1 MDKKIRKA
9 VIPAAGFGTRFLP
22 ITKAISK
29 EMLPI
34 IDVPTIQIIIE
45 EAIEAGINE
54 VLIIVNED
62 KKDIINYFSSNKKFE
77 KFLIEKG
84 KDNLLV
90 KLKESEKLCN
100 ISFAYQKE
108 QKGLGHAILMAKDF
122 VAGEDFAVLL
132 GDDIV
137 VNKNNGATKQLIS
150 LYDKYG
156 CTILGVQTVEAADVN
171 KYGIISYSNFQGREY
186 KVSGMVEK
194 PNFEAAPS
202 NVAILGRYIL
212 TNSIFTHLEHQKPG
226 FGGEIQLTDSIFC
239 LLENESI
246 YAYDFEGKRYD
257 VGDRLGYFKAIIDFA
272 LEREDIGQEV
282 KNYLRKINEEE

>member
-1 MDKKIRKA
+1 MDKKIKKA

-34 IDVPTIQIIIE
+34 VDIPTIQIIVE
-45 EAIEAGINE
+45 EAIEAGISE
-54 VLIIVNED
+54 ILIIVNED
-62 KKDIINYFSSNKKFE
+62 KKDIINYFSCNKKFE
-77 KFLIEKG
+77 KFLLDKG

-90 KLKESEKLCN
+90 KLRESEKMCN
-100 ISFAYQKE
+100 ITFTYQNE

-122 VAGEDFAVLL
+122 VDGEDFAVLL

-137 VNKNNGATKQLIS
+137 VNKDNGATKQLID
-150 LYDKYG
+150 LYNKYN

-186 KVSGMVEK
+186 KVIGMVEK

-212 TNSIFTHLEHQKPG
+212 TNSIFAYLEKQKPG
-226 FGGEIQLTDSIFC
+226 FGGEIQLTDSIFS
-239 LLENESI
+239 LLEKESI

-257 VGDRLGYFKAIIDFA
+257 VGDRFGYFKAIIDFA
-272 LEREDIGQEV
+272 LTREDIGKEA